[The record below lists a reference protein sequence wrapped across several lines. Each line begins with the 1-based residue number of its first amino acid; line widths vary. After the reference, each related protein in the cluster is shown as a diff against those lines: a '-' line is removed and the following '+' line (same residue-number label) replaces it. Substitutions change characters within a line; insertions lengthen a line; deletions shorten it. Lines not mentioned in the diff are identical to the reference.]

1 MEERKKESNTYVRAR
16 KRVER
21 IKAFYWHLW
30 IYSIAN
36 ALLFILKGYILGYL
50 SSHGFEDEGFLNWF
64 GLNIILTPMLW
75 GIGLLVHGLV
85 VFKFDSFSIRNL
97 KPKFIKNWEERQI
110 KKYIET
116 DQKRSEEL

>member
-21 IKAFYWHLW
+21 IKVFYWHLW

-36 ALLFILKGYILGYL
+36 ILLFILKGYALGYL
-50 SSHGFEDEGFLNWF
+50 SSQGIEDKGFLNWLS
-64 GLNIILTPMLW
+64 LNVILTPILW
-75 GIGLLVHGLV
+75 GVGLLVHGLI
-85 VFKFDSFSIRNL
+85 VFRFDSFSIRDL

-110 KKYIET
+110 KKYMET
-116 DQKRSEEL
+116 DQNSNKEV